1 MRGLIL
7 VALGA
12 LSLAACAP
20 QPRQLVSQAV
30 PERPASLLKKL
41 DLDIPA
47 DLVNLPAISP
57 FAEAQGRVTGGA
69 PAFAALGQ
77 SAEDAQRAQDCLT
90 AAVYYEARSEPI
102 DGQRAVAQ
110 VVLNR
115 VRDRA
120 FPGSVCGVV
129 YQGHERRTGCQ
140 FSFTCDG
147 SMLRPRDPGAWARS
161 GMIAAAALAGQ
172 VYAPVGSATH
182 FHTAAINPWWAPSLT
197 KLTQVGFHVFY
208 RWPSAMERALAFR
221 QNYDG
226 VEPDAPIP
234 GMSIAG
240 TTNGVT
246 IHSGNAAPV
255 SAATQT
261 VAGVTIH
268 RGLQQV
274 AAQVEAASP
283 TAVPAA
289 QPVAAVAA
297 AAPVAAPIRLGTE
310 TSGGVRV
317 HRGISAP
324 GES

>member
-30 PERPASLLKKL
+30 PERPASLLQKL

-47 DLVNLPAISP
+47 DIANLPSISP
-57 FAEAQGRVTGGA
+57 FAEAQGLVMGGA
-69 PAFAALGQ
+69 PAFAAALGQ
-77 SAEDAQRAQDCLT
+77 STDDAQRAQDCLT
-90 AAVYYEARSEPI
+90 AAVYYESRSEPL

-120 FPGSVCGVV
+120 FPASVCGVV

-161 GMIAAAALAGQ
+161 GLIAAAALQGQ

-221 QNYDG
+221 QNYAG
-226 VEPDAPIP
+226 VEPAAPIP
-234 GMSIAG
+234 GLTTAS
-240 TTNGVT
+240 TNGVT
-246 IHSGNAAPV
+246 VHSGDAVAV
-255 SAATQT
+255 TET

-274 AAQVEAASP
+274 AAQVEAASAV
-283 TAVPAA
+283 AVPVAM
-289 QPVAAVAA
+289 PLAAVAA
-297 AAPVAAPIRLGTE
+297 AAPVAAPLRLGTE

-317 HRGISAP
+317 HRGLSAP
-324 GES
+324 DAT